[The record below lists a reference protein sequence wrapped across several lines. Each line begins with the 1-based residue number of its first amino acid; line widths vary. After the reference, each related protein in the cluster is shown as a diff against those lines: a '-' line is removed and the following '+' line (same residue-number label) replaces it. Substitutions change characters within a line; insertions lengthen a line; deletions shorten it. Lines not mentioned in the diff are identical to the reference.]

1 MDYKFMK
8 EINDHQIQKE
18 FDRFEKE
25 IDREM
30 DRQAKLK
37 KQEFERA
44 AREELIN
51 GLIAAAIVLLLVI
64 AGGFVNAI

>member
-1 MDYKFMK
+1 MMDYKFMK
-8 EINDHQIQKE
+8 QVNDHQI
-18 FDRFEKE
+18 EKE

-30 DRQAKLK
+30 DHQAELMK
-37 KQEFERA
+37 KEFELEE
-44 AREELIN
+44 REELIN

>member
-8 EINDHQIQKE
+8 KINDHQI
-18 FDRFEKE
+18 EKE

-30 DRQAKLK
+30 DHQAELMK
-37 KQEFERA
+37 KEFELEE
-44 AREELIN
+44 REELIN
-51 GLIAAAIVLLLVI
+51 GLIAAAIILLLVI

>member
-8 EINDHQIQKE
+8 QVNDHQI
-18 FDRFEKE
+18 EKE
-25 IDREM
+25 IDCEM

-37 KQEFERA
+37 KQELERA
-44 AREELIN
+44 TREELID
-51 GLIAAAIVLLLVI
+51 GLIAATIVLLLVI